1 VTTHQVDVADAVAV
15 TTLVETM
22 QASGAPLRGIV
33 HAAGL
38 LDDATI
44 LSVTAEQIERV
55 LAPKVAGALNLDAA
69 TRAVPLDF
77 FVTFSSAAALVGNA
91 GQAAYSAANAA
102 MDTLVCARRLNGR
115 PGLSVQWG
123 PFAEIGLAAGDE
135 NRGVRLSERGMGSFP
150 ADEAWSALAGLLD
163 SGAEV
168 VGYVPL
174 NLRQWFEAYPETAAQ
189 NTWRT
194 LHESSLSGETA
205 ATGDNEFVAS
215 LLDRPESERLDL
227 VQTMVRQLV
236 GRVLRLDPKTVDD
249 ETPFKALGL
258 DSLMGLELR
267 NRLESTF
274 ALRLSP
280 TLLWTYG
287 STRALSGQ
295 LCERLVAEPV
305 PVG

>member
-1 VTTHQVDVADAVAV
+1 
-15 TTLVETM
+15 
-22 QASGAPLRGIV
+22 
-33 HAAGL
+33 
-38 LDDATI
+38 
-44 LSVTAEQIERV
+44 
-55 LAPKVAGALNLDAA
+55 
-69 TRAVPLDF
+69 
-77 FVTFSSAAALVGNA
+77 
-91 GQAAYSAANAA
+91 
-102 MDTLVCARRLNGR
+102 
-115 PGLSVQWG
+115 
-123 PFAEIGLAAGDE
+123 
-135 NRGVRLSERGMGSFP
+135 MGSFP

-194 LHESSLSGETA
+194 LREASLSGETA

-215 LLDRPESERLDL
+215 LLDSPESERLDL

-249 ETPFKALGL
+249 ETPFKSLGL

-305 PVG
+305 PIG